1 MVAALREEKTMAT
14 VSTQGST
21 TGKGTHQYDRVPF
34 LVMFE
39 EKSAFKETYAG
50 RIGWVSLEGHLL
62 RPRESA
68 SKTVLIYMHP
78 TGVQNYLPMPIAMA
92 KNGWHVITI
101 ASRYP
106 HNDSTLI
113 MEKVAYD
120 LGATIRH
127 AKEKFGYEKVVL
139 AGWSGGGSLS
149 MFYQAE
155 AEHPTITH
163 TPAGEEYDL
172 TRAKL
177 PPADAV
183 MQLAAHMSR
192 HRTLT
197 EWLDPSIAD
206 EANPHKRDVA
216 LDIYHP
222 DGPKPP
228 YDRAW
233 LKDFRAAQLARN
245 RRITAWVKQRYADF
259 QKRGLTAD
267 EQCFVVEGTM
277 AEPKWYDGTIDPND
291 RKVGT
296 CFMGDPK
303 VVNNTPAGLAR
314 FSSLRSWLSQWS
326 YDDARGD
333 GPNSGPK
340 ISVPVFQI
348 VNTAD
353 DACTPAHADA
363 IFNAVTHADKERHV
377 IQGANHYYFGQ
388 PEKMQESV
396 QAQAEWLRRKG
407 F

>member
-1 MVAALREEKTMAT
+1 MAEASPQ
-14 VSTQGST
+14 STT

-39 EKSAFKETYAG
+39 ERSAFKETYAG

-62 RPRESA
+62 RPRGSA

-172 TRAKL
+172 TRAQL
-177 PPADAV
+177 PRTDAV

-197 EWLDPSIAD
+197 EWLDPSITD
-206 EANPHKRDVA
+206 EANPNKRDVA

-228 YDRAW
+228 YDREW
-233 LKDFRAAQLARN
+233 LKTFRAAQIARN
-245 RRITAWVKQRYADF
+245 RRITAWVKERYADF
-259 QKRGLTAD
+259 QRQARPAD

-277 AEPKWYDGTIDPND
+277 AEPKWYDITIDPND
-291 RKVGT
+291 RKPGL
-296 CFMGDPK
+296 CFMGDPR

-326 YDDARGD
+326 YDDARADAPTCAGR
-333 GPNSGPK
+333 
-340 ISVPVFQI
+340 ITVPVLQI
-348 VNTAD
+348 VNSAD

-363 IFNAVTHADKERHV
+363 IYNGVTKADKERHT

-388 PEKMQESV
+388 PDKMEESV
-396 QAQAEWLRRKG
+396 AVQSDWLRRKG

>member
-1 MVAALREEKTMAT
+1 MTT
-14 VSTQGST
+14 GST
-21 TGKGTHQYDRVPF
+21 TGKGTHTYDRIPF
-34 LVMFE
+34 LVLFE

-62 RPRESA
+62 KPKDA
-68 SKTVLIYMHP
+68 PSKTVLILMHP
-78 TGVQNYLPMPIAMA
+78 TGVQNYLPMPIALA

-127 AKEKFGYEKVVL
+127 AKEKFGYEKVIL

-149 MFYQAE
+149 MFYQAQ

-177 PPADAV
+177 IPADGV

-197 EWLDPSIAD
+197 EWLDPSILD
-206 EANPHKRDVA
+206 EANPKKREIT

-222 DGPKPP
+222 DGPKAP
-228 YDRAW
+228 YDRVW
-233 LKDFRAAQLARN
+233 LEKFRAAQIARN
-245 RRITAWVKQRYADF
+245 RRITAWVKQRYEDF
-259 QKRGLTAD
+259 QKRGLTAE
-267 EQCFVVEGTM
+267 EQCFVVESTM
-277 AEPKWYDGTIDPND
+277 AEPKWYDTTIDPND
-291 RKVGT
+291 RAPNW

-303 VVNNTPAGLAR
+303 TVNNTPAGLAR

-326 YDDARGD
+326 YDDARAD
-333 GPNSGPK
+333 GPTCAGQ
-340 ISVPVFQI
+340 ISVPVLQI
-348 VNTAD
+348 ENSAD
-353 DACTPAHADA
+353 DACTPAHTK
-363 IFNAVTHADKERHV
+363 AVFAGIKHADKEVHV
-377 IQGANHYYFGQ
+377 IKGANHYYFGQ
-388 PEKMQESV
+388 PDKMLESV
-396 QAQAEWLRRKG
+396 QVQGDWLRRKG